1 MKKILFVLTLAFLVT
16 GLHAGPISM
25 KQAQEKARSFV
36 SQKKQSPVQQ
46 PLRLVTGADC
56 LKKASQ
62 NGLFYVF
69 NVGLDDGFVIVSG
82 DDRTMPILG
91 YTDKGTLDVRQLPDN
106 MKAWLEGY
114 SEQMKALKKMD
125 DAQARTLLAAAENR
139 PHTTRNSIAPMITTK
154 WDQATPYWNECP
166 EFMDEVDGEMV
177 SEFAYTGC
185 VATAMSQIMYFYKY
199 PEQTSEPTAAYDF
212 TYGDGLGNYGT
223 AHVDSQPV
231 TTFDWEHMLETY
243 TGAEDDVYTSAV
255 AHLMFYVGVA
265 IKTQYGKGASGAYT
279 DDIPKGFD
287 FFGYG
292 AKLAFRNDYTQQ
304 QWEQL
309 VYEELAAGRPMIYN
323 GTAGSGG
330 GHSFVCDGFE
340 YGDYFHINWG
350 WGGMG
355 NGFFQLAIL
364 NPHASGSGGSS
375 SAEGYNMKQNICYN
389 IIPGQSS
396 GQAGQGTGGDVEEE
410 EPALTVIHIDGPKNS
425 AYYPAWERDRKA
437 DPFKIYKSKVVK
449 VSFSDHD
456 GTGTKFKEALAL
468 YDPEN
473 DTFTVLANSESYN
486 FSTVTTSANGQTLK
500 YGDGIQANASNI
512 IKFGAGLTGNYRMVP
527 VYKYKKDDGT
537 ESDWKLMKGA
547 DRVYLELDIT
557 TGGAS
562 ATYHPQTSLA
572 VEEWQFTGGEQV
584 GKPEQVHC
592 FLHNSGPDKFFGDL
606 YLDFGGQQLDEM
618 SNYTTVIQ
626 AEVPAGETKE
636 VVFNVS
642 PQSAGQKT
650 VTLMTVDPTYGE
662 FVNVP
667 GRGNVTIA
675 ESQEAPM
682 DLSVVIKAENAV
694 PGDNE
699 GDNDVIYDSHAHFS
713 ATITNNSSGEYNR
726 YVLAPLFIVS
736 KDAEGNVTGGTMVNY
751 KQETLSL
758 KAGESR
764 TLYFD
769 FDNLAYGST
778 YSLNIYARNEV
789 PDEEDASHVTNIVEK
804 GHSVYYDI
812 RRGIIAWSADGTRS
826 GFKPE
831 EGFIVPA
838 DAAAVSVEALG
849 LSSIV
854 ANENPNTLYFVGENE
869 TVPSGLDGK
878 NIITGKTAGNVV
890 LKDGYDFFTPQSF
903 TAENISYERTFT
915 TARTRGQ
922 QVGWGT
928 LVLPFTP
935 TAVKNATDDTDADW
949 FRSAEEQDKDFW
961 LCEFVDAEDDIV
973 YFDHASAISANVP
986 YLVAVSDKVLTNEPK
1001 TFVWS
1006 AENAEV
1012 KPDGIAF
1019 TSTLDLVYGGTMETK
1034 GFENIYCMDAD
1045 GKQFDAAASATVDA
1059 FHAYFKW
1066 IQGTSEQTSLFIS
1079 IPEEVDDQ
1087 VATSIQQFATTETDA
1102 AVYNLNGQRVG
1113 TRSQFG
1119 QLPRGIYVIKNRKVT
1134 K

>member
-16 GLHAGPISM
+16 GLHAGPVSM
-25 KQAQEKARSFV
+25 RQAQEKAKSFV
-36 SQKKQSPVQQ
+36 SSKKSPAQRS
-46 PLRLVTGADC
+46 LRPVTVSGTLA
-56 LKKASQ
+56 KAGQ
-62 NGLFYVF
+62 EGLFYVF
-69 NVGLDDGFVIVSG
+69 NVGNDDGFVIMSG
-82 DDRTMPILG
+82 DDRTMPVLG
-91 YTDKGTLDVRQLPDN
+91 YADKGSFDLRRLPDN
-106 MKAWLEGY
+106 MKAWLQGY
-114 SEQMKALKKMD
+114 GEQLDALRKMD
-125 DAQARTLLAAAENR
+125 DAQARSLLAAAADR
-139 PHTTRNSIAPMITTK
+139 PHTTRHSIAPMITTK
-154 WDQATPYWNECP
+154 WDQARPYWNECP
-166 EFMDEVDGEMV
+166 EFVDEVDGEQV

-185 VATAMSQIMYFYKY
+185 VATAMSQIMFFHKY
-199 PEQTSEPTAAYDF
+199 PEQTSEPTAPYDF

-223 AHVDSQPV
+223 AHVESQPV
-231 TTFDWEHMLETY
+231 TTFDWAHMLETY
-243 TGAEDDVYTSAV
+243 TGAEDEVFTTAV

-265 IKTQYGKGASGAYT
+265 VKTQYGKGASGAYT
-279 DDIPKGFD
+279 DDIPKAFD

-304 QWEQL
+304 EWEQL

-389 IIPGQSS
+389 IIPGQGS
-396 GQAGQGTGGDVEEE
+396 GQAGQGSGQDVEEE
-410 EPALTVIHIDGPKNS
+410 EPALTVTNIDGPKNS
-425 AYYPAWERDRKA
+425 TYYPAWDRDGKSY
-437 DPFKIYKSKVVK
+437 PFKIYKSKIVK

-468 YDPEN
+468 YDPDA
-473 DTFTVLANSESYN
+473 DTYSVLANSESYT
-486 FSTVTTSANGQTLK
+486 FSTVTTSATGQTVK
-500 YGDGIQANASNI
+500 YGDGIQSNASNV
-512 IKFGAGLTGNYRMVP
+512 IKFGAGLTGNYRLVP
-527 VYKYKKDDGT
+527 MYKYKKADGT
-537 ESDWKLMKGA
+537 ESDWKPMKGT
-547 DRVYLELDIT
+547 DRFFIELDISAY
-557 TGGAS
+557 GAS
-562 ATYHPQTSLA
+562 STYHPQVSLA
-572 VEEWQFTGGEQV
+572 ATDWQFTGGEQV

-592 FLHNSGPDKFFGDL
+592 FLQNSGPDKFFGDL

-636 VVFNVS
+636 VIFNVR

-650 VTLMTVDPTYGE
+650 VRVMTVEPTYGE

-667 GRGNVTIA
+667 GSGHVTIA

-682 DLSVVIKAENAV
+682 DLSVVIRAENAV

-699 GDNDVIYDSHAHFS
+699 GDFDVIYDSHAHFS
-713 ATITNNSSGEYNR
+713 ATITNNAQGEYNR
-726 YVLAPLFIVS
+726 YVLAPLFIVN

-751 KQETLSL
+751 KQENLSL
-758 KAGESR
+758 QAGESK

-812 RRGIIAWSADGTRS
+812 RRGIVTWNADGTRS

-831 EGFIVPA
+831 EGFTVPA
-838 DAAAVSVEALG
+838 DAAAVSVEG
-849 LSSIV
+849 LSLGSIV
-854 ANENPNTLYFVGENE
+854 ANDNPNTLYFVGEGE
-869 TVPSGLDGK
+869 TAPQGLDGK
-878 NIITGKTAGNVV
+878 NIITGKNAGTIV
-890 LKDGYDFFTPQSF
+890 LTDGHDFFTPQSF

-922 QVGWGT
+922 QTGWGT

-935 TAVKNATDDTDADW
+935 AAVRNATDDTQADW
-949 FRSAEEQDKDFW
+949 FRTAEERDKDLW
-961 LCEFVDAEDDIV
+961 LCEFADADGDIL
-973 YFDHASAISANVP
+973 YFDHVQDISANVP
-986 YLVAVSDKVLTNEPK
+986 YLVAVSDKVLAGQPK

-1012 KPDGIAF
+1012 KPDAIAF
-1019 TSTLDLVYGGTMETK
+1019 TSTLDLVYGGTMETRN
-1034 GFENIYCMDAD
+1034 FDNVYCMDAD
-1045 GKQFDAAASATVDA
+1045 GKQFDHADAATVDA
-1059 FHAYFKW
+1059 FHAYF
-1066 IQGTSEQTSLFIS
+1066 IAMEGTEQQPTLFIE
-1079 IPEEVDDQ
+1079 IPEEVDDTLPTAIT
-1087 VATSIQQFATTETDA
+1087 VATTPSANGH
-1102 AVYNLNGQRVG
+1102 VYDLTGRQMAN
-1113 TRSQFG
+1113 TK
-1119 QLPRGIYVIKNRKVT
+1119 LPRGIYIRNGKKVVV

>member
-16 GLHAGPISM
+16 SLHAGPISM

-46 PLRLVTGADC
+46 PLRLVTGAEC

-125 DAQARTLLAAAENR
+125 DVQARTLLAAAENR

-231 TTFDWEHMLETY
+231 TTFDWAHMLETY
-243 TGAEDDVYTSAV
+243 TGAEDEVYTSAV

-389 IIPGQSS
+389 IIPGQGS
-396 GQAGQGTGGDVEEE
+396 GQAEPGSGDVDEE
-410 EPALTVIHIDGPKNS
+410 EPALTVTSMYGPTDNS
-425 AYYPAWERDRKA
+425 YGYAWERDSKSEA
-437 DPFKIYKSKVVK
+437 FKIYKSKIIK
-449 VSFSDHD
+449 LGCSDHS
-456 GTGTKFKEALAL
+456 GTGAKFKKGLAI
-468 YDPEN
+468 YNPE
-473 DTFTVLANSESYN
+473 DESYTMIPGTE
-486 FSTVTTSANGQTLK
+486 SYSWATVTTSHLGESTQFGNGVDSRYTTM
-500 YGDGIQANASNI
+500 
-512 IKFGAGLTGNYRMVP
+512 KFGAGVTGTRYMVP
-527 VYKYKKDDGT
+527 MYKYQKADGT
-537 ESDWKLMKGA
+537 ESDWKPMLGA
-547 DRVYLELDIT
+547 DHTYIELNIT
-557 TGGAS
+557 NYYCS
-562 ATYHPQTSLA
+562 PTYHPKFNLT
-572 VEEWQFTGGEQV
+572 VKDWQFTGGEAV
-584 GKPEQVHC
+584 GKAEQVHC
-592 FLHNSGPDKFFGDL
+592 FIENSGPDKFFSDL

-636 VVFNVS
+636 VVFNLT
-642 PQSAGQKT
+642 PKSAGTQT
-650 VTLMTVDPTYGE
+650 VTLMLVDPMYGGFRE
-662 FVNVP
+662 LGNP
-667 GRGNVTIA
+667 GHVTIA

-751 KQETLSL
+751 KQENLSL
-758 KAGESR
+758 MAGQSK

-789 PDEEDASHVTNIVEK
+789 PDDVDASHVTNIVEK

-812 RRGIIAWSADGTRS
+812 RRGIVSWSADGTRT

-831 EGFIVPA
+831 EGFSVPA

-869 TVPSGLDGK
+869 TVPSGLEGK
-878 NIITGKTAGNVV
+878 NIIIGKTAGNVV

-915 TARTRGQ
+915 TSRTRGQ

-949 FRSAEEQDKDFW
+949 FRTAEEQDKDFW

-986 YLVAVSDKVLTNEPK
+986 YLVAVSEKVLTNEPK

-1045 GKQFDAAASATVDA
+1045 GKQFDAATSATVDA

-1066 IQGTSEQTSLFIS
+1066 IQGTSEQTSLFIT

-1087 VATSIQQFATTETDA
+1087 MATSIQQYATTETDA